1 MASGDENVENGE
13 SLTPKQIAP
22 RASSRENSPVIQPPS
37 KNLPENCSAVRA
49 GKKRRLEESSKKSAR
64 KHSKGSKKRR
74 SKSRRYSSSSSSS
87 SSSASSSSSDSD
99 SEVTSKPSNQINES

>member
-22 RASSRENSPVIQPPS
+22 RASSREHSPVIQPPS

-49 GKKRRLEESSKKSAR
+49 GKNVD
-64 KHSKGSKKRR
+64 
-74 SKSRRYSSSSSSS
+74 SKSLQKNLPESIRRAQRNVDRSHGDIHRRQ
-87 SSSASSSSSDSD
+87 APRAR
-99 SEVTSKPSNQINES
+99 VLVLALATQIPK